1 MKSPKEIALSYVDVA
16 KTKTSQP
23 WWKTLLLGIMAGM
36 FISLGGM
43 IAISASCHK
52 TGVESAIIKGLVFPM
67 GLILVVLCGSELFT
81 GNCLLF
87 GPVMSKDI
95 KVGGMF
101 KNLAFTYLGNIIGSV
116 AVALLVVYSGS
127 LNQSAVDMT
136 VSIANAKSAMN
147 FGEVVI
153 RGILC
158 NILVCIA
165 VWASM
170 AGKTPASKI
179 LGLYLPIFAFVVL
192 GYEHCVANMYY
203 FSAGLFASAKYG
215 VESTMTATGIIF
227 NNMVPATIGNMIG
240 GMGFVALPYWAIFLK
255 NK

>member
-1 MKSPKEIALSYVDVA
+1 MNSPKEIALSYIAVA
-16 KTKTSQP
+16 KGKTAQP

-87 GPVMSKDI
+87 APVLSKDI
-95 KVGGMF
+95 SAKGML
-101 KNLAFTYLGNIIGSV
+101 KNLAFTYLGNIVGSIV
-116 AVALLVVYSGS
+116 VALLVVYSGNLS
-127 LNQSAVDMT
+127 SAAVDMT
-136 VSIANAKSAMN
+136 VAIANSKSAMS

-203 FSAGLFASAKYG
+203 FSAGIFASAKYG
-215 VESTMTATGIIF
+215 VASTMTATGVLV
-227 NNMVPATIGNMIG
+227 NNMLAATLGNMIG
-240 GMGFVALPYWAIFLK
+240 GMGFVALPYWAVFLK

>member
-1 MKSPKEIALSYVDVA
+1 MNSPKEIALNYVGVA
-16 KTKTSQP
+16 QGKANQS
-23 WWKTLLLGIMAGM
+23 WSKTLILGIMAGM

-87 GPVMSKDI
+87 APFLSKDI
-95 KVGGMF
+95 TAKGML
-101 KNLAFTYLGNIIGSV
+101 KNLLFTYLGNIIGSV

-127 LNQSAVDMT
+127 LNDAAVDMT

-203 FSAGLFASAKYG
+203 FSAGIFASAKYG
-215 VESTMTATGIIF
+215 VESTMTATGVLV
-227 NNMVPATIGNMIG
+227 NNMLPATIGNMIG
-240 GMGFVALPYWAIFLK
+240 GMGFVALPYWAVFLK
-255 NK
+255 KK

>member
-1 MKSPKEIALSYVDVA
+1 MNSPKEIATNYIEVA
-16 KTKTSQP
+16 KGKTNQP
-23 WWKTLLLGIMAGM
+23 WWKTFVLGIMAGM

-52 TGVESAIIKGLVFPM
+52 TGVESAIIKGLVFPL

-87 GPVMSKDI
+87 APFLNKDI
-95 KVGGMF
+95 TAKGMV
-101 KNLAFTYLGNIIGSV
+101 KNLVFTYLGNIVGSV

-127 LNQSAVDMT
+127 LTSSAVDMT
-136 VSIANAKSAMN
+136 VAIANSKSAMN
-147 FGEVVI
+147 FGEVII

-203 FSAGLFASAKYG
+203 FSAGIFASAKYD
-215 VESTMTATGIIF
+215 VTSTMTVVGVLV
-227 NNMVPATIGNMIG
+227 NNMLPATIGNLIG
-240 GMGFVALPYWAIFLK
+240 GMGFVALPYWAIYLK

>member
-1 MKSPKEIALSYVDVA
+1 MNSPKEIALGYVVTAKA
-16 KTKTSQP
+16 KTTQT
-23 WWKTLLLGIMAGM
+23 WWKTLVLGIMAGM

-87 GPVMSKDI
+87 APFLSKDI
-95 KVGGMF
+95 TAKGML
-101 KNLAFTYLGNIIGSV
+101 KNLLFTYLGNIIGSV

-127 LNQSAVDMT
+127 LNQAAVDMT

-203 FSAGLFASAKYG
+203 FSAGIFASAKYG
-215 VESTMTATGIIF
+215 IESTMTVTGVLV
-227 NNMVPATIGNMIG
+227 NNMLPATIGNMIG